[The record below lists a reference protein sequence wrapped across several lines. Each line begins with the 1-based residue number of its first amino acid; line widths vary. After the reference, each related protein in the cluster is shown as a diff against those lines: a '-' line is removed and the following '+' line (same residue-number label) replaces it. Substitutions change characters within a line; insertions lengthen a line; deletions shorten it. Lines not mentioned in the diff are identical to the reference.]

1 MSRECPRVP
10 NSTRPADGISL
21 LSSVRSDVLR
31 PSCQPLLI
39 SDLNSTSFAHH
50 TSVRS
55 EYSEPW
61 HDRQPLVYGTCPG
74 REIGHTTTPARLLLR
89 TDSWNTAEGKN
100 AKVLRRNTDIQGEG
114 ESHLSNPV
122 QSSTIRAGHIKRK
135 KSPCLG
141 WAGLHLHLHQDG
153 FDRHETTRCTTR
165 LMAHLHPMEKHM

>member
-1 MSRECPRVP
+1 MPEGPE
-10 NSTRPADGISL
+10 NSTRPTDVNSL
-21 LSSVRSDVLR
+21 QSSVRSDVLR
-31 PSCQPLLI
+31 QSCQSLLI

-55 EYSEPW
+55 EYSESW
-61 HDRQPLVYGTCPG
+61 HDRQPLVCGTCPG

-89 TDSWNTAEGKN
+89 TDSWNNAEGKN

-114 ESHLSNPV
+114 ENHLSNLV
-122 QSSTIRAGHIKRK
+122 QSSTIRAGHVTKK

-141 WAGLHLHLHQDG
+141 WAVLHLHLHQDG